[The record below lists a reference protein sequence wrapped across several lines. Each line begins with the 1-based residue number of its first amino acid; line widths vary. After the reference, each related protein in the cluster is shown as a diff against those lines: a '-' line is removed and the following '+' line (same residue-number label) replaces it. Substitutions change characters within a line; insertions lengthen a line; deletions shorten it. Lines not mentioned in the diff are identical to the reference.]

1 MKYNF
6 IQKAVIVA
14 LLAFP
19 VLAGAGVNPKNGNFY
34 ITYNDATLKKDG
46 HELSI
51 TRTYNS
57 MATESGW
64 FGYGWG
70 SLYESRLVVLPDG
83 SAAIKE
89 NGTGR
94 TTYYHT
100 DNEVAIKAGVQR
112 IVEVATRHDN
122 LTPAAAAD
130 LATKLLGD
138 EELRLKKVTTY
149 GIYTELPKGAALG
162 NVCGTASLTRVT
174 EGYRRV
180 DCDMFGDT
188 ARATETFD
196 LQGRLIRHELTDG
209 YAVTIR
215 YADSGTPEIRDTL
228 GQSIELVWSPEGR
241 VARITANKEE
251 TTYAYDQNGDLLK
264 VADTVGHIYRYSYDD
279 KHNMTRITYGDGLSM
294 FISYSPQVS
303 GRADA
308 VTERNGDRQT
318 FVYRTDP
325 GSPNHSWTKHT
336 MVSHTGQTAS
346 KEYEYQ
352 NETSATGVTQLTQ
365 FAQTG
370 GDKSVETK
378 LDSQGRVIRKADES
392 GNFVEFSYHP
402 TLNKIIEVRNS
413 QRTVKYRYNAAGEP
427 IHAEDSTGVQF
438 ELAYDGQGQIRR
450 VVEINRGTN
459 VKRELSI
466 ELDDNN
472 RPTRLTLSG
481 VGSYRIDY
489 DSEGNLIDFVE
500 AQESTGLGSSQ
511 DPAERREIFSLQI
524 DDMMEKMN
532 AIFSLSNEDLR
543 L

>member
-1 MKYNF
+1 MKHSV
-6 IQKAVIVA
+6 IHKAVIVA

-19 VLAGAGVNPKNGNFY
+19 VFAGAGVNPKNGNFY
-34 ITYNDATLKKDG
+34 ITYNDAILKKDG

-100 DNEVAIKAGVQR
+100 DNEAAIKAGVKR
-112 IVEVATRHDN
+112 IVEVATRRDN
-122 LTPAAAAD
+122 LTPDAAAD

-138 EELRLKKVTTY
+138 EELRLKKVTAY

-188 ARATETFD
+188 ARATDTFD
-196 LQGRLIRHELTDG
+196 LQGRLMRHELTDG

-228 GQSIELVWSPEGR
+228 GQSIALVWTPEGR

-251 TTYAYDQNGDLLK
+251 TTYAYDHNGDLLT
-264 VADTVGHIYRYSYDD
+264 VADTIGHIYRHSYDD

-294 FISYSPQVS
+294 FISYSPRVS

-325 GSPNHSWTKHT
+325 ENAKHTWTKHT
-336 MVSHTGQTAS
+336 MISHTGEAAS

-352 NETSATGVTQLTQ
+352 NETSATGVTHLTQ
-365 FAQTG
+365 LAQTG
-370 GDKSVETK
+370 GNKSVETK
-378 LDSQGRVIRKADES
+378 LDSQGRVIRKADKS

-402 TLNKIIEVRNS
+402 TLNKLIEARNN
-413 QRTVKYRYNAAGEP
+413 QRTVKYRYNAAGDP
-427 IHAEDSTGVQF
+427 IHAEDSTGEQF
-438 ELAYDGQGQIRR
+438 ELAYDGKGR
-450 VVEINRGTN
+450 VRQVTEIDRGTG

-466 ELDDNN
+466 EHDDSN
-472 RPTRLTLSG
+472 RMTRLTLSG
-481 VGSYRIDY
+481 LGSIRMIY
-489 DSEGNLIDFVE
+489 DSEGNLIDIVG
-500 AQESTGLGSSQ
+500 AQGTGSSA
-511 DPAERREIFSLQI
+511 DPAERSQSFSLQV
-524 DDMMEKMN
+524 DSMLDKMK
-532 AIFSLSNEDLR
+532 AIFSLSNEELR